1 MSPCNY
7 VTRVSPMRNQ
17 RGSDPRAVVT
27 NWSRGIMGSM
37 GREAGVRED
46 RSGSSRVLSV
56 VAGGRIVDVVVNV
69 VVVVAVVGVMKN
81 PRGPSE
87 ALRRVTSRN

>member
-1 MSPCNY
+1 
-7 VTRVSPMRNQ
+7 MRNQ

-27 NWSRGIMGSM
+27 SWSRGIMGSM

-46 RSGSSRVLSV
+46 KSGSSTVLRV
-56 VAGGRIVDVVVNV
+56 VAGGRIVVVVVNV

-81 PRGPSE
+81 PRGPSV
-87 ALRRVTSRN
+87 ALRSVTSRN

>member
-1 MSPCNY
+1 
-7 VTRVSPMRNQ
+7 MRNQ

-27 NWSRGIMGSM
+27 SWSRGIMGSM

-46 RSGSSRVLSV
+46 RSGSSSVLSV
-56 VAGGRIVDVVVNV
+56 VAGGRIVDVVVN
-69 VVVVAVVGVMKN
+69 VVVAVVGVMKN

>member
-1 MSPCNY
+1 
-7 VTRVSPMRNQ
+7 MRNQ

-46 RSGSSRVLSV
+46 RSGSSSVLSV

-69 VVVVAVVGVMKN
+69 VVVVVAVVGVMKN
-81 PRGPSE
+81 PRGPRE